1 MASFNVLFFACDRSV
16 CVRKDGEF
24 LLLDNPGEVL
34 CKWLVENID
43 ESGRPIT
50 EERDFKATVL
60 FQSSVK
66 KQCLMI
72 QRISEDLIESYSGTM
87 EGLKQVLLQRAQKEK
102 QLLME
107 CGSRGSAG
115 RLKRVLR
122 ELQEEEI
129 TEKRCKEKIKAKQ
142 SGQDMIKVTN
152 QTPAQRTASQPG
164 DASSQINLQKL
175 QNLALLAG
183 MATVLHPKSASEYE
197 AEREN
202 ETVLETLLQFKD
214 QGLKHAFSSPRHQF
228 IPKQL
233 FPMQELASS
242 SNQVTPSRPCKRDH
256 KMMIHLAP
264 KVSTKQNFMDHN
276 SRSHSLASSEFPS
289 FLSAARVKEVDVNDT
304 HHYAD
309 TFSNESSAHDT
320 DMQQLVKDSND
331 PDLFRN
337 VLVPKRELHKLLEE
351 AKAARD
357 SACFLLNGVS
367 EILFSPKELAAAKGV
382 TKARA
387 GTAALDEEKVDA
399 LFEFMKSVCRAN
411 AWPAMDNRTMRRK
424 LAVKICNARRGLKKT
439 PTLEMNNE
447 LAGFS

>member
-1 MASFNVLFFACDRSV
+1 MQYVYKKGTMAMLHSLFSSPATKSTSIPASQDIIMASFNVLFFACDRSV

-66 KQCLMI
+66 KQCLVI

-102 QLLME
+102 QLLIE

-142 SGQDMIKVTN
+142 SGQDMLKVTN

-202 ETVLETLLQFKD
+202 ETVLETPLQFKD
-214 QGLKHAFSSPRHQF
+214 QGLKHAFSSPRPQF
-228 IPKQL
+228 TVYRNNYSL
-233 FPMQELASS
+233 
-242 SNQVTPSRPCKRDH
+242 CK
-256 KMMIHLAP
+256 
-264 KVSTKQNFMDHN
+264 SW
-276 SRSHSLASSEFPS
+276 
-289 FLSAARVKEVDVNDT
+289 
-304 HHYAD
+304 
-309 TFSNESSAHDT
+309 
-320 DMQQLVKDSND
+320 LVQAIK
-331 PDLFRN
+331 
-337 VLVPKRELHKLLEE
+337 
-351 AKAARD
+351 
-357 SACFLLNGVS
+357 
-367 EILFSPKELAAAKGV
+367 
-382 TKARA
+382 
-387 GTAALDEEKVDA
+387 
-399 LFEFMKSVCRAN
+399 
-411 AWPAMDNRTMRRK
+411 
-424 LAVKICNARRGLKKT
+424 
-439 PTLEMNNE
+439 
-447 LAGFS
+447 